1 MHSVSYQPVQAITIK
16 AKEQL
21 YKNRFVNHLGS
32 LCRQDQ
38 KAIGVSELNWNVGEL
53 AAVVSLGTIA
63 VETATTVN
71 VGDNLVSD
79 LNGRAKIATGGSVNA
94 RALESTVGAGIIK
107 AILVP

>member
-1 MHSVSYQPVQAITIK
+1 MHPVSYNPVQSVTVQ
-16 AKEQL
+16 AKELL

-38 KAIGVSELNWNVGEL
+38 KALGVSELNWNVGEL

-71 VGDNLVSD
+71 VGDSVVSD
-79 LNGRAKIATGGSVNA
+79 SNGRAKIATGGSVNG
-94 RALESTVGAGIIK
+94 RALESTVGAGVIK
-107 AILVP
+107 VLLVP